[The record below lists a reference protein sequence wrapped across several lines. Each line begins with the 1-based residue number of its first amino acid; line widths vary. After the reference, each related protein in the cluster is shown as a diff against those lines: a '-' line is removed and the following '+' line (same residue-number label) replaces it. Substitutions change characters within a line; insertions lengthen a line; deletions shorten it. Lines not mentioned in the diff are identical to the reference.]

1 MTLMTL
7 IKSNIATEA
16 LDMLKMLMKL
26 IMLMRL
32 MKLMKLMQLCMVR
45 KLLVKLYV
53 KLYVKLFG
61 EACEKPF
68 GEAVR
73 KLMTL
78 IKSNIA
84 TKALDIL
91 KMLMKLIMLMKL
103 MKLCKVKKLLVR
115 LSVKLFGKARLFDEA
130 VHKAVAEDDW

>member
-1 MTLMTL
+1 MKLMTL

-68 GEAVR
+68 GEAVC

-84 TKALDIL
+84 TKGKEA
-91 KMLMKLIMLMKL
+91 
-103 MKLCKVKKLLVR
+103 VGEAVR
-115 LSVKLFGKARLFDEA
+115 KTVWQGKA
-130 VHKAVAEDDW
+130 V